1 MMRTVEIV
9 DAGTTVPV
17 SEDETVLSAALGAGV
32 PYPHS
37 CQAGRCGACKS
48 RLLSGQ
54 VELLPHSRFALS
66 AEERS
71 QGLILACRATPRSD
85 LVLSWQSGTQVPPV
99 VQYGQADVV
108 AKHEIAPSIFRMVLR
123 SRAGTFDFR
132 PGQYFDLGFPEAPL
146 RSFSPA
152 SQPGEEEIEFHI
164 RALPGGIASS
174 IVAGRLALGDTVAIN
189 GPYGDAYLRETHQG
203 PLLLLAASS
212 GLAPI
217 KAMLDR
223 SLNVSPTRQTHLYVS
238 ARSPDAGYLWGYLEH
253 LAGQHPNLR
262 FKSVVT
268 RGQDGRPTGK
278 RLPEVLHQDFGSG
291 DLTGWEV
298 HAAGP
303 EPFVEAM
310 RSTATL
316 LAASDVYADAFVAAS
331 PGTSQGSD
339 AQLSGRQMALQDPS

>member
-48 RLLSGQ
+48 RLLAGQ

-71 QGLILACRATPRSD
+71 QGLILACRARPRSN
-85 LVLSWQSGTQVPPV
+85 LVVSWRSVTQPTPEVR
-99 VQYGQADVV
+99 YGQADVL
-108 AKHEIAPSIFRMVLR
+108 AKHEIAPSIFRLVLR
-123 SRAGTFDFR
+123 SRAGTFDFL
-132 PGQYFDLGFPEAPL
+132 PGQYFDLGLPEAPL

-152 SQPGEEEIEFHI
+152 SQPGDQEIEFHI

-174 IVAGRLALGDTVAIN
+174 IVARRLAPGDTVAIN

-217 KAMLDR
+217 KSILDR
-223 SLNVSPTRQTHLYVS
+223 TLRVTPTRQAHLYVS
-238 ARSPDAGYLWGYLEH
+238 ARSLEESYLWAHLEH
-253 LAGQHPNLR
+253 LTGLHSNLQ
-262 FKSVVT
+262 FQPVVT
-268 RGQDGRPTGK
+268 RDQHGRPTGR
-278 RLPEVLHQDFGSG
+278 RLPDVLHRGFSGSN
-291 DLTGWEV
+291 LTGWEV
-298 HAAGP
+298 HVAGP
-303 EPFVEAM
+303 EPFVDAM
-310 RSTATL
+310 R
-316 LAASDVYADAFVAAS
+316 LAATNLSATDVYADAFVPPLPDVRLAETRRL
-331 PGTSQGSD
+331 GT
-339 AQLSGRQMALQDPS
+339 